1 MPKPLRYERKDD
13 YSNRFMR
20 DEAMRREYPNPSQR
34 YAVAISEWK
43 QCRSRPPKAC
53 ACVGRGNSEERRS
66 YNGEPYRALGAALC
80 GPYYRSPG
88 VNNGGS

>member
-13 YSNRFMR
+13 YINRFMR

-43 QCRSRPPKAC
+43 QAKKKK
-53 ACVGRGNSEERRS
+53 RR
-66 YNGEPYRALGAALC
+66 
-80 GPYYRSPG
+80 
-88 VNNGGS
+88 